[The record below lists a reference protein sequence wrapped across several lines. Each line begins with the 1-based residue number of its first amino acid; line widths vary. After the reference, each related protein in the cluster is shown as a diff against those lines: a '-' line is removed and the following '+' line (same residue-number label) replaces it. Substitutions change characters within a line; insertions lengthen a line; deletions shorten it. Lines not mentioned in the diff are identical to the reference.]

1 MGRDKAMR
9 TQPLLPPSPGYN
21 YKSKRDTMKLIQALR
36 PVCVAV
42 ALYVAFPGIVYSAD
56 EPEIDRNS
64 RAFKEAE
71 YTLTKSTTV
80 YKEISEGK
88 LGRVPQSVLDKA
100 KCVAIFPDTVTV
112 SAGLGG
118 THGDGIALCK
128 TASGEWENPMFLNLI
143 GGSVGLQAGVKSADM
158 VLYITGNRAAEALR
172 KGSFKVGGELSAVA
186 GTFDKTMPSPQA
198 EVVAYTRSQGLF
210 MGAALEGVSITRD
223 DSDERAFYGL
233 RKQALTAQ
241 IPEDLQR
248 EVNRLRDVLPEHVG

>member
-1 MGRDKAMR
+1 
-9 TQPLLPPSPGYN
+9 
-21 YKSKRDTMKLIQALR
+21 MKLIDAVKPAL
-36 PVCVAV
+36 
-42 ALYVAFPGIVYSAD
+42 ALATLSLALPCSVFAAE

-71 YTLTKSTTV
+71 YTLTKSTSV

-88 LGRVPQSVLDKA
+88 LGKVPQSVIDKT

-118 THGDGIALCK
+118 THGDGIAFCK
-128 TASGEWENPMFLNLI
+128 TAAGEWENPMFLNLI

-158 VLYITGNRAAEALR
+158 VLYITGNRAVEALK

-186 GTFDKTMPSPQA
+186 GTFDKTVPSPHA
-198 EVVAYTRSQGLF
+198 EVVAYSRSQGLF
-210 MGAALEGVSITRD
+210 MGAALDGVNISRD
-223 DSDERAFYGL
+223 DGDERAFYGL
-233 RKQALTAQ
+233 REQALTAK

-248 EVNRLRDVLPEHVG
+248 EVNRLRDALPPHVG